1 MADNKK
7 EKTGEVISDKEET
20 VAGKSPE
27 TTTSK
32 GEYREANME
41 YMKGMYPDSEI
52 NDDNYSD
59 MIERTMSEKLIP
71 TAKKYHE
78 GNEKLKALMHSEGK
92 LAMILGDMGKGAKF
106 EEVLP
111 KYVDVRN
118 LELKPGDPDY
128 TVWEANNKHRE
139 DTYKQAMSREEEI
152 RNNTNETM
160 RIMSD
165 WFKEQNM
172 DEGMQKEYG
181 DFVTKFLDEAYAGK
195 MSKDFHNAMKRLMNY
210 DSDMKKETEAA
221 EIKGRNAKIVEEKM
235 AEKEKKAG
243 DGYPVIEG
251 GQSKQKETKKVEDN
265 ALVKGLKG
273 RQNRKSVIPGNY

>member
-1 MADNKK
+1 MADKKK
-7 EKTGEVISDKEET
+7 EEAGKVETKET
-20 VAGKSPE
+20 VVVEKPSQGS
-27 TTTSK
+27 TST
-32 GEYREANME
+32 GEYRESNME

-52 NDDNYSD
+52 NDDNYGEMMD
-59 MIERTMSEKLIP
+59 KAMSENLIP
-71 TAKKYHE
+71 TANKYKE
-78 GNEKLKALMHSEGK
+78 GNEKLKAMMHSEGK

-111 KYVDVRN
+111 KYVDTRN

-139 DTYKQAMSREEEI
+139 DTYKKSMSREEEI

-165 WFKEQNM
+165 WFKAENM

-195 MSKDFHNAMKRLMNY
+195 MSKDFHNSMKRMMNY
-210 DSDMKKETEAA
+210 DSDRASDIAAA
-221 EIKGRNAKIVEEKM
+221 EIKGKNTKIVEGKM
-235 AEKEKKAG
+235 EEKKKTAG
-243 DGYPVIEG
+243 DGLPNLEG
-251 GQSKQKETKKVEDN
+251 GASNEKETKVEETGN
-265 ALVKGLKG
+265 GLTRGLK
-273 RQNRKSVIPGNY
+273 QMQKKKPVISGNY